1 MHCYPQRHE
10 TVLRSNLVALTA
22 ATAVTL
28 DEFKIHL
35 RMELDETNQDDV
47 LEMYIEA
54 ATKEAELYTRRALR
68 ESSWQAITDR
78 FHYCLALDVA
88 PIDVESIEVKYRD
101 VNNVEQTLSSA
112 QYTVK
117 NFGPDEY
124 LQIVF
129 DGTSLPT
136 LYDRWDAVK
145 IEFDAGYEEV
155 PAKIKVWI
163 MDKAASLSE
172 NRQDQVIGAVAHS
185 VYSFA
190 PLMPYRIL

>member
-28 DEFKIHL
+28 DEFKMHARIDG
-35 RMELDETNQDDV
+35 DEEDDV

-68 ESSWQAITDR
+68 ESSWQVITDR
-78 FHYCLALDVA
+78 FHYCLSLDVA
-88 PIDVESIEVKYRD
+88 PIDASTIVVKYYD
-101 VNNVEQTLSSA
+101 AANTEQTLSAA

-129 DGTSLPT
+129 DGTSLPV
-136 LYDRWDAVK
+136 LRDRWDAVK
-145 IEFDAGYEEV
+145 IEFDAGYATI
-155 PAKIKVWI
+155 PAKVKVWI
-163 MDKAASLSE
+163 MDKAASLYE
-172 NRQDQVIGAVAHS
+172 NRQDQVIGAVAHT

-190 PLMPYRIL
+190 PLMPYRML